1 MCCQMCTSVPSGGRV
16 YLFLLRESKM
26 YLSGT
31 IANSKRTPTEM
42 RLIFKLRILVEQV
55 IATVRHLTT
64 LRIIS
69 NEKPVLLLV
78 LCR

>member
-1 MCCQMCTSVPSGGRV
+1 
-16 YLFLLRESKM
+16 M
-26 YLSGT
+26 YLSGI

-42 RLIFKLRILVEQV
+42 TLIFTLRILVEQV